1 MSDKFLLIFFAILL
15 VSCNNKEVIK
25 IKESK
30 NETPSEWMYN
40 QRAYPNN
47 FINKKAITKGIAQV
61 NTLKKQNRNTSS
73 TNWEL
78 KGPINIGGR
87 ITDVAI
93 SPIDDN
99 HIYVG
104 TAVGGIFE
112 STDRGVT
119 WNPIFDETGKLSIG
133 NIAISQSNPNR
144 IYVGTGEANGGSS
157 DAANFGDG
165 VYRSDDAG
173 ATWQHIGLNESNHI
187 GRVIVDPNNPDRVF
201 VAATGVQYG
210 KSIERGVYRT
220 TNGGTNWDKVL
231 YVSDSTS
238 IIDVAMN
245 PANTNILF
253 AAAWERIRYPYVRDY
268 GGKSSGVYRSLDGGD
283 TWSKLANGL
292 PTSNDDTGRI
302 GIAISPSNP
311 SIIYASY
318 TTDLIQNVFNGLYK
332 STDNGDNWSLVALS
346 DISDVNA
353 TFGWYFGNVRV
364 HPNNENEVYVLGQ
377 KLYKTS
383 NSGTSWN
390 EVYGMHVDYHAMEYS
405 KTNPNFMVA
414 GCDGGVYLSENGGA
428 SWNHI
433 NNLPI
438 TQIYN
443 LEVDYQLPE
452 RLYCGT
458 QDNNTLT
465 TSTGSLDDWYAIL
478 GGDGFQVN
486 VDKTNSGTIYC
497 EYQWGNLYRID
508 DVYGGPNWALN
519 GVDYADR
526 NNWNTPVEISPIDSN
541 VLFYGSNKLYKST
554 NRAEYWNA
562 ISPDLTNGEHP
573 SGSQSFGTLTCIA
586 PSYNDIDVIYVGSDD
601 GNLSV
606 TFDGGANWASIDNGM
621 PNRYVT
627 QISINPNDN
636 LTAYVTYSG
645 YGYLDYAAH
654 IFKTVDGGQ
663 NWMDISGNLPS
674 IPINDVVYAPDGKL
688 YIATDLGV
696 WYANDDNGTDW
707 NILGNNLP
715 TTIVADIKIHEPTN
729 ILYAG
734 TFGRS
739 MYSYNLNTS
748 ATINDFSIVN
758 SIKIYPNPINANSIV
773 EFNLEQSN
781 NTSIYI
787 TDLLGKKIALIQ
799 HTKLESGLHKI
810 NISNNN
816 TLKGMYFLHIQ
827 TANKHLSKKVIFN

>member
-1 MSDKFLLIFFAILL
+1 MLNKYLFIISIVLL
-15 VSCNNKEVIK
+15 VSCEKKEITS

-30 NETPSEWMYN
+30 NESPSEWMYN

-47 FINKKAITKGIAQV
+47 FINKNAIIKGIAQV
-61 NTLKKQNRNTSS
+61 NRLKKQNRNSSS

-93 SPIDDN
+93 SPTDDN

-104 TAVGGIFE
+104 TAVGGVFE

-133 NIAISQSNPNR
+133 NIAISESNPNR
-144 IYVGTGEANGGSS
+144 MYVGTGEANGGSS

-173 ATWQHIGLNESNHI
+173 TTWQHIGLNETNHI
-187 GRVIVDPNNPDRVF
+187 GRVIVDPTNQDRVF
-201 VAATGVQYG
+201 VAATGKQYG
-210 KSIERGVYRT
+210 KGTHRGVYRT
-220 TNGGTNWDKVL
+220 TDGGNNWDKVL
-231 YVSDSTS
+231 YVSDSTA

-245 PANTNILF
+245 PINTNILF
-253 AAAWERIRYPYVRDY
+253 AAAWERIRYPYQRDY
-268 GGKSSGVYRSLDGGD
+268 GGESSGLYRSIDGGN
-283 TWSKLANGL
+283 TWAKLTNGL
-292 PTSNDDTGRI
+292 PVSNDDTGRI

-318 TTDLIQNVFNGLYK
+318 TTDLIQNVFDGLYK
-332 STDNGDNWSLVALS
+332 STDNGDSWNLVALS

-353 TFGWYFGNVRV
+353 TFGWYFGNLRV

-377 KLYKTS
+377 KLYKTT

-390 EVYGMHVDYHAMEYS
+390 EIYGMHVDYHAMEYS

-414 GCDGGVYLSENGGA
+414 GCDGGVYISENGGA

-452 RLYCGT
+452 RLYCGA

-465 TSTGSLDDWYAIL
+465 TSTGNLDDWYAIL

-508 DVYGGPNWALN
+508 DVYGGPNWALY
-519 GVDYADR
+519 GVDSNDR
-526 NNWNTPVEISPIDSN
+526 NNWNTPVEISPIDN
-541 VLFYGSNKLYKST
+541 YVLFYGTNKLYKST
-554 NRAEYWNA
+554 NRAESWTA

-573 SGSQSFGTLTCIA
+573 SGSQSYGTLTCIA
-586 PSYNDIDVIYVGSDD
+586 PSYNNLDVVYVGSDD
-601 GNLSV
+601 GNISV
-606 TFDGGANWASIDNGM
+606 TFNGGTNWQSIDDGL

-627 QISINPNDN
+627 QIAINPNDD
-636 LTAYVTYSG
+636 LTAYATFSG
-645 YGYLDYAAH
+645 YGNLDYAAH
-654 IFKTVDGGQ
+654 IFKTIDGGQ
-663 NWMDISGNLPS
+663 NWIDISGNLPS
-674 IPINDVVYAPDGKL
+674 VPINDVVYAPDGKL

-696 WYANDDNGTDW
+696 WFTNNDDGIEW
-707 NILGNNLP
+707 NILGTDLP

-739 MYSYNLNTS
+739 MYSYNLNNV
-748 ATINDFSIVN
+748 AAINNFTVKNDLT
-758 SIKIYPNPINANSIV
+758 IYPNPIKTQSV
-773 EFNLEQSN
+773 LEFKLQE
-781 NTSIYI
+781 TGATKIYI
-787 TDLLGKKIALIQ
+787 TDLLGKKVMEIQ
-799 HTKLESGLHKI
+799 NKKLQNGDQKI
-810 NISNNN
+810 YFSNSLN
-816 TLKGMYFLHIQ
+816 LKGAYFLHIQ
-827 TANKHLSKKVIFN
+827 TTDKHLTKKVIFS